1 MATPTVRSRGS
12 QAYEPQNHSKT
23 TALVTVASTERATI
37 RADARCRG
45 DGLRPK
51 FEGLAWS
58 LDQMRNGAPKRAL
71 PCTAACAREEVRLD
85 RAIAAQQARRADA
98 APLKA
103 VKDAEQLSDPRRKQT
118 FGQPS
123 KLGGLPPGKSQS
135 YGQDQR
141 SAIFGVLECA
151 NSFQGE
157 IIAMRARIAPHT
169 ARALP

>member
-1 MATPTVRSRGS
+1 MAPLNVRS
-12 QAYEPQNHSKT
+12 PVPPP
-23 TALVTVASTERATI
+23 ALVKRYDSIARSRLNK
-37 RADARCRG
+37 RDAR
-45 DGLRPK
+45 
-51 FEGLAWS
+51 
-58 LDQMRNGAPKRAL
+58 
-71 PCTAACAREEVRLD
+71 T
-85 RAIAAQQARRADA
+85 A